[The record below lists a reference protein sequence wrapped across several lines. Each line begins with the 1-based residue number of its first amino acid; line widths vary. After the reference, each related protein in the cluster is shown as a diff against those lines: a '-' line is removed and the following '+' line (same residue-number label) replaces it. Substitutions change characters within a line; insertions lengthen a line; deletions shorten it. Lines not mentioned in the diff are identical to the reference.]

1 MLFGGQWWDGWLLWF
16 SSEFVNYMTIVPL
29 VLTFPSLRRVDREP
43 KAVATLLRRSVRSDG
58 AAGRLHHLGV
68 CDRRCRSD
76 RVCHAG
82 AVVTAALLTN
92 VFVTSVLTAV
102 STAWT
107 LVLTA
112 DGHLG
117 LSSEGVSPVSASVQI
132 GLSLLAVALI
142 AVACVILE
150 RRRALE
156 EHSPRPSP
164 TTIMTECV
172 APGRILASE
181 AAA

>member
-29 VLTFPSLRRVDREP
+29 VLSFPSLRRVDRDP
-43 KAVATLLRRSVRSDG
+43 KAVATLLRRSVVPTALLATCIIFEWVIG
-58 AAGRLHHLGV
+58 G
-68 CDRRCRSD
+68 
-76 RVCHAG
+76 AG
-82 AVVTAALLTN
+82 AIAFAMPALVTAALLTN
-92 VFVTSVLTAV
+92 VFVTSVLTAA

-132 GLSLLAVALI
+132 DLLG
-142 AVACVILE
+142 ILPRTFRCHTGKSARSHRAGE
-150 RRRALE
+150 QPARRPGASR
-156 EHSPRPSP
+156 HFVDRGCRRFRRPR
-164 TTIMTECV
+164 
-172 APGRILASE
+172 
-181 AAA
+181 